1 MFNFLR
7 KHLGFAWLMAF
18 VMGWS
23 SVVSAQQN
31 FQHQQMMTT
40 NAHQASVH
48 AAHTDPSHSNM
59 ANCHQN
65 QRQAAPEHAAHHGKQ
80 TTLEVISMMDCH
92 QSLDATPALQDGQ
105 VHHSTTQSTDC
116 QDCTLAHCQIS
127 TSYVDSALVAL
138 QTLHVY
144 HYAEPPRFI
153 FAGQHLKGFWQEIL
167 RPPQA

>member
-31 FQHQQMMTT
+31 FQHQQMMNA

-48 AAHTDPSHSNM
+48 AAHTDPSHSNI

-65 QRQAAPEHAAHHGKQ
+65 QRQAVPEHAAHHGKQ
-80 TTLEVISMMDCH
+80 TTPEVISMTDCH
-92 QSLDATPALQDGQ
+92 ATSAQQDDQ
-105 VHHSTTQSTDC
+105 VHHSTIQNTDC

-138 QTLHVY
+138 QTVHVH
-144 HYAEPPRFI
+144 HYTEPPRFI
-153 FAGQHLKGFWQEIL
+153 FAGQHSKGFWQEIL

>member
-1 MFNFLR
+1 LFNFLR

-31 FQHQQMMTT
+31 FQHQQMMTA

-65 QRQAAPEHAAHHGKQ
+65 QRQAVPEHAAHHGKQ
-80 TTLEVISMMDCH
+80 PTPEVISMMDCH
-92 QSLDATPALQDGQ
+92 QSLDSPSALQDGL
-105 VHHSTTQSTDC
+105 VHHSTIQNTDC

-138 QTLHVY
+138 QTVHVH
-144 HYAEPPRFI
+144 HYTEPPRFH
-153 FAGQHLKGFWQEIL
+153 FCWTALKGFWQEIL

>member
-1 MFNFLR
+1 MYNFLR

-31 FQHQQMMTT
+31 FQHQQMMTA

-48 AAHTDPSHSNM
+48 AAH
-59 ANCHQN
+59 
-65 QRQAAPEHAAHHGKQ
+65 HGEQ
-80 TTLEVISMMDCH
+80 TTPEVISMMDCH
-92 QSLDATPALQDGQ
+92 QSLDATSALQDGQ

-138 QTLHVY
+138 QTFQVH